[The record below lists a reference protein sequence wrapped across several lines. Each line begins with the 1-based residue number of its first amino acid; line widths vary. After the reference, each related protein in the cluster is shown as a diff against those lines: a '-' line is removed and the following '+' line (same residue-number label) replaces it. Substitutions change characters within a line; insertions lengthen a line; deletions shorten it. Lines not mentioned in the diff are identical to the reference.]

1 MIQALTSSNTRP
13 ALDMG
18 RLSTFLKIAR
28 RSSFKPARLTSTLKG
43 AVRESFHSRCAFCST
58 ECADD
63 GEVFLLIGSQLGG
76 LVNAHNLV
84 FGCGACRKK
93 LGDLD
98 PICSD
103 LVISSTR
110 LLAMR
115 EDALRAS
122 LTHLPTTS
130 RSASSDDMHA
140 NLDQRFSGE
149 RSVVFTDG
157 LHLAWK
163 FGHVSEAKALAMGAL
178 LRFQCRAVVAKL
190 RGVWSAFVL
199 PSESFQA
206 ATQALMDNNALIIWT
221 ESVTSSATLVHAKR
235 GEALQLFAGASQAIR
250 QKKSPKLSPGAV
262 LGHAKS
268 QSSCEV

>member
-1 MIQALTSSNTRP
+1 MIQGHTSSTTHP

-18 RLSTFLKIAR
+18 RLSTFMKIAR

-58 ECADD
+58 ECVDD
-63 GEVFLLIGSQLGG
+63 GEVFLLIGSHLGG

-84 FGCGACRKK
+84 FGCGSCRKK

-98 PICSD
+98 PICSP
-103 LVISSTR
+103 LVTPSRR
-110 LLAMR
+110 LLALR
-115 EDALRAS
+115 ERALSAC
-122 LTHLPTTS
+122 LTHLPSTS
-130 RSASSDDMHA
+130 RSASTDDMHA
-140 NLDQRFSGE
+140 NLDQRWASE
-149 RSVVFTDG
+149 RIVVFTDG
-157 LHLAWK
+157 VHLAWK
-163 FGHVSEAKALAMGAL
+163 FGQVSEGKALAMGAL
-178 LRFQCRAVVAKL
+178 LRFQCGGVVAKV

-206 ATQALMDNNALIIWT
+206 ATQTLIEENALIIWT

-235 GEALQLFAGASQAIR
+235 GEALQLLAGANDAIR

-262 LGHAKS
+262 
-268 QSSCEV
+268 

>member
-1 MIQALTSSNTRP
+1 MIQALTSSTTRP
-13 ALDMG
+13 AFPDES
-18 RLSTFLKIAR
+18 LSDFLNIAR
-28 RSSFKPARLTSTLKG
+28 RSSFKPARLTSNSKG

-58 ECADD
+58 QCADD
-63 GEVFLLIGSQLGG
+63 GEVFLLIGSHLGG

-84 FGCGACRKK
+84 FGCGTCRKN

-98 PICSD
+98 PICSP
-103 LVISSTR
+103 LVTSSTR

-122 LTHLPTTS
+122 LTHLPSTS
-130 RSASSDDMHA
+130 RSASTDDMHA
-140 NLDQRFSGE
+140 NLDQRWGE
-149 RSVVFTDG
+149 RMVVFTDG
-157 LHLAWK
+157 VHLAWNMR
-163 FGHVSEAKALAMGAL
+163 HVSEGKALAMGAL
-178 LRFQCRAVVAKL
+178 LRYQCNARVAKL

-206 ATQALMDNNALIIWT
+206 ATQGLIEENALIIWT
-221 ESVTSSATLVHAKR
+221 EDAMNSTSNVHAKR
-235 GEALQLFAGASQAIR
+235 GEALQLLAGANDAIR